1 MPTSPSPRPARDSSR
16 GAARSWGRRVAGPD
30 DWAPGSVAR
39 DGPSGR
45 ARLPDGGQ
53 PRVTALPRVGGLVI
67 PPPPATPPPDDP
79 PHLQRV
85 PRAHPTQPPM
95 PVAKFAG
102 RRRPRVD
109 PWNPPDLEW
118 DSAHVSRWVLSFYL
132 LTCLFQTIGLFTV
145 NAPVFAEAAAPSER
159 GSAVSATLSWVVD
172 ATDDHSV
179 TLQALVRGET
189 EGEEATAGTGKSRI
203 RLALSRGHGAR
214 SSSALAH
221 YLSYLGDRGAEW
233 SEGGRRARSEGGY
246 VAPVCASVPGRATQT
261 PGGSLYSSRERIL
274 GDITSWRRPSRVPPL
289 VCGVLGS
296 ADDLPDP
303 VAPWVPHRS
312 PPSSV
317 CAQFLCSKLRPLGS
331 TGLARDRTAPGA

>member
-1 MPTSPSPRPARDSSR
+1 
-16 GAARSWGRRVAGPD
+16 
-30 DWAPGSVAR
+30 
-39 DGPSGR
+39 
-45 ARLPDGGQ
+45 
-53 PRVTALPRVGGLVI
+53 
-67 PPPPATPPPDDP
+67 
-79 PHLQRV
+79 
-85 PRAHPTQPPM
+85 M

-233 SEGGRRARSEGGY
+233 SEGGRRARSEGGC
-246 VAPVCASVPGRATQT
+246 VAPVGASVPGRAIRT

-289 VCGVLGS
+289 FPGGVGAALS
-296 ADDLPDP
+296 AVRPPPGPLAPRVLPHP
-303 VAPWVPHRS
+303 PPNPPRAPSLLLWIRI
-312 PPSSV
+312 
-317 CAQFLCSKLRPLGS
+317 FRS
-331 TGLARDRTAPGA
+331 TGLARDRTARGSGDARSAVVDCPDLAPALA